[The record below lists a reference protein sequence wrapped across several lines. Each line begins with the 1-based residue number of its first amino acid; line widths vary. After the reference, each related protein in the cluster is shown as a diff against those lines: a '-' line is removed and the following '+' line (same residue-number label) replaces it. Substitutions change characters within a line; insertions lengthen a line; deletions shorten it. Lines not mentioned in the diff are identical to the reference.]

1 MDAQTE
7 PGQIIA
13 GKYALVRRLGQG
25 SMGQV
30 WVAHHCTLGEEVA
43 LKLLTPT
50 SLSGD
55 GEDPA
60 TASARFLFEAQVA
73 ARLSRRT
80 PHIVRVT
87 DHGEDHGLAY
97 LVMELLEGETLEAR
111 LMRTHCLTRGEARVL
126 VWQTSRA
133 LTEAHEAGVIH
144 RDLKPANIFLTKDAD
159 GRLLVKLLDFG
170 IAYTTHA
177 HGRRPMFVT
186 AAGAVFGTP
195 GYMSPEQASPSSR
208 LDLRCDL
215 WALAAVAYE
224 ALTGELPFS
233 GTTAEELLREACTGT
248 IVPAHVRDPSLPAG
262 LADFF
267 ERAFSRRSEDRYPT
281 AHAFAFAFVEAIGEP
296 ALQGGHDSLTE
307 RSDMPPPSAT
317 SPMMMHGR
325 AEASGARGR
334 GRRTVLWIG
343 AALAAPI
350 LVGFAA
356 MHGSAAIPA
365 REVPRVSPAT
375 SLARAPFGSKPGE
388 EAPQAVFFPADS
400 SDDPASATDAATVH
414 QPPLE
419 PAEALVPSRPV
430 RQAPSASPIS
440 PPTSISAATTTPP
453 PSKAPKST
461 TNPSPK
467 PIDRDEVL

>member
-87 DHGEDHGLAY
+87 DHGEDHGLPY
-97 LVMELLEGETLEAR
+97 LVMELLEGETLESR
-111 LMRTHCLTRGEARVL
+111 LMRTHCLTLGEARVL

-133 LTEAHEAGVIH
+133 LTEAHEAGVVH

-170 IAYTTHA
+170 IAYATHA
-177 HGRRPMFVT
+177 HGRRPVFVT

-195 GYMSPEQASPSSR
+195 GYMSPEQVSPSSR

-224 ALTGELPFS
+224 ALTGELPFR
-233 GTTAEELLREACTGT
+233 GTTAEELLRAACTGT

-267 ERAFSRRSEDRYPT
+267 ERSFSRRSEDRYPT

-296 ALQGGHDSLTE
+296 ALQGGHDSPTE

-317 SPMMMHGR
+317 SPMMMRSR
-325 AEASGARGR
+325 AEASGARGRGR

-343 AALAAPI
+343 AAMAAPV
-350 LVGFAA
+350 LLGFAA

-365 REVPRVSPAT
+365 RELPRVSPAT
-375 SLARAPFGSKPGE
+375 SLARAPFASKPGEE
-388 EAPQAVFFPADS
+388 EAPQAVFFLADS

-414 QPPLE
+414 QPPPE

-430 RQAPSASPIS
+430 RQARSALPIS
-440 PPTSISAATTTPP
+440 PPTTTAAATTSAP
-453 PSKAPKST
+453 PSKAPKS
-461 TNPSPK
+461 SAK
-467 PIDRDEVL
+467 SIDRDEVL